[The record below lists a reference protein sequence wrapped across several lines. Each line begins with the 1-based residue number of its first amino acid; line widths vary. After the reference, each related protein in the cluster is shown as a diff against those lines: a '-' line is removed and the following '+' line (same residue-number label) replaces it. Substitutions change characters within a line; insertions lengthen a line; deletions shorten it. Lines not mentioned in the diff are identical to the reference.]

1 MKNMPKKVR
10 KGSTLAEICVVL
22 AVVSIVST
30 VVLSFCMMANRRA
43 VASANRLR
51 IMEERKMIETIVET
65 WCENMVAAGK
75 DISIGGEN
83 DISVAFSL
91 NNDGMLTAKMLD
103 GSDIQFKF
111 DVAKS
116 LTFNVISHDL
126 SGFEGLGDAEKKDLL
141 NDVLIVC
148 TVEFDAIGVDSAYT
162 PKYIFTVNSRSGES
176 MFVESEQTAQP
187 DDSKPTEPPVTPET
201 PEPPVTPE
209 EEQGEAGGAE

>member
-65 WCENMVAAGK
+65 WCDSMAAAGK
-75 DISIGGEN
+75 AISLAPWSNSWLVAGESTIALG
-83 DISVAFSL
+83 D
-91 NNDGMLTAKMLD
+91 DGMLIATMPE
-103 GSDIQFKF
+103 GPDIQFKC
-111 DVAKS
+111 DAAKS
-116 LTFNVISHDL
+116 LMFNVISHDL
-126 SGFEGLGDAEKKDLL
+126 SDFEGLGEAEKKDLL

-148 TVEFDAIGVDSAYT
+148 TVEFDAVGVEPAYT
-162 PKYIFTVNSRSGES
+162 PRYVFAVNPRIGES
-176 MFVESEQTAQP
+176 INVILE
-187 DDSKPTEPPVTPET
+187 
-201 PEPPVTPE
+201 
-209 EEQGEAGGAE
+209 GA

>member
-65 WCENMVAAGK
+65 WCDSMAAEEQ
-75 DISIGGEN
+75 DISLEFIN
-83 DISVAFSL
+83 SQITLDRS
-91 NNDGMLTAKMLD
+91 GMLTATMPE
-103 GSDIQFKF
+103 GPDIQFKC
-111 DVAKS
+111 DAAK
-116 LTFNVISHDL
+116 TMMFNVIPS
-126 SGFEGLGDAEKKDLL
+126 E

-148 TVEFDAIGVDSAYT
+148 TVEFNAIGADLINP
-162 PKYIFTVNSRSGES
+162 PKYVFVVNPRSGES
-176 MFVESEQTAQP
+176 IFVESEQTAQP
-187 DDSKPTEPPVTPET
+187 DDSKPTEPPVTPA
-201 PEPPVTPE
+201 
-209 EEQGEAGGAE
+209 EEQEKQEEQNDQ

>member
-65 WCENMVAAGK
+65 WCDSMAAEEQ
-75 DISIGGEN
+75 DISLEVIN
-83 DISVAFSL
+83 SQITLDRS
-91 NNDGMLTAKMLD
+91 GMLTATMPE
-103 GSDIQFKF
+103 GSDIRFKC
-111 DVAKS
+111 DAAK
-116 LTFNVISHDL
+116 TMMFNVISHDL
-126 SGFEGLGDAEKKDLL
+126 SAFEGLGEAEKKELS
-141 NDVLIVC
+141 NDILIIC

-162 PKYIFTVNSRSGES
+162 PKYIFAVNPRSGES
-176 MFVESEQTAQP
+176 MFVESEQP
-187 DDSKPTEPPVTPET
+187 DQSEESEPSKPVVTPGGED
-201 PEPPVTPE
+201 EQVE
-209 EEQGEAGGAE
+209 EGGAG

>member
-65 WCENMVAAGK
+65 WCDSMAAEGKAISLAPWSNSWLVAGESPNMNTIVLSG
-75 DISIGGEN
+75 
-83 DISVAFSL
+83 
-91 NNDGMLTAKMLD
+91 DGMLMAKMPD

-111 DVAKS
+111 DAAKS
-116 LTFNVISHDL
+116 LMFNVISHDL
-126 SGFEGLGDAEKKDLL
+126 SDFEGLGEAEKKDLL

-148 TVEFDAIGVDSAYT
+148 TVEFDAVGVEPAYT
-162 PKYIFTVNSRSGES
+162 PRYVFVVNSRIGES
-176 MFVESEQTAQP
+176 INVI
-187 DDSKPTEPPVTPET
+187 PE
-201 PEPPVTPE
+201 
-209 EEQGEAGGAE
+209 GA